1 MLLNKHL
8 QSQGVAVSTIT
19 GYSPSEYIP
28 LRWGEVVPL
37 WFLEDSL
44 NQVNHTTK
52 YIILSLPFR
61 RHDPPQFLEECK
73 NIGKHIFTF
82 INSLP
87 QSVAIVIS
95 GDGAHT
101 HLPSGP
107 YQFSE
112 YAVPFDNAI
121 SKWIITK
128 NTDYLLLEMLLN

>member
-1 MLLNKHL
+1 
-8 QSQGVAVSTIT
+8 
-19 GYSPSEYIP
+19 
-28 LRWGEVVPL
+28 
-37 WFLEDSL
+37 L

-101 HLPSGP
+101 HLPSGS